1 MINRMAKRILVAFLA
16 LNLLA
21 GGVGQTAIA
30 AMIGTQ
36 DALSSEQHAE
46 LLDQVRGDLA
56 RDDVR
61 NQFLALGVDPLN
73 IDQRLEQLTEQEL
86 VELSGSIDEMPA
98 GAGLGA
104 LGVALV
110 VLIVLELLG
119 VINIFK
125 RM

>member
-1 MINRMAKRILVAFLA
+1 MISRMTKRILVTFLA

-21 GGVGQTAIA
+21 AGVGQTAIA

-36 DALSSEQHAE
+36 DVLSSEQHAE
-46 LLDQVRGDLA
+46 LLVQVRGDLA

-61 NQFLALGVDPLN
+61 SQFLSLGVDPLH
-73 IDQRLEQLTEQEL
+73 IDQRLDQLTEQEL
-86 VELSGSIDEMPA
+86 VQLSDRIDEMPA

-104 LGVALV
+104 LGVVLV

-125 RM
+125 RI